1 MYIAYDAIFRLNVQ
15 TIIMEK
21 VATTKFICEPFHS
34 DFMGRLTL
42 SVLGNHLLN
51 CAGQHATDRGF
62 GMARLNEEEHT
73 WVLSRMTI
81 EFEDL
86 PKQYESFEIDTWVE
100 SVYRLFTD
108 RNFQLRN
115 KDGHTIGYA
124 RTVWAMIGMKSRKP
138 IDLMSLYDG
147 LILSYNY
154 PENPCPIEKP
164 SRIKVTA
171 REPKDSFVAHYS
183 DIDINGHVN
192 SIRYIEHVMD
202 LFSLDYLRSHKLY
215 RFEIAYVSESYCGD
229 KLNLFVS
236 KEEDEIYSVEVR
248 QAVTEIPV
256 CRCKLFFK

>member
-1 MYIAYDAIFRLNVQ
+1 MCK
-15 TIIMEK
+15 TIEK
-21 VATTKFICEPFHS
+21 VATSKFICEPFHS
-34 DFMGRLTL
+34 DFTGHLTL

-81 EFEDL
+81 EFDEL
-86 PKQYESFEIDTWVE
+86 PNQYETFEIDTWVE

-108 RNFQLRN
+108 RNFSLRN
-115 KDGHTIGYA
+115 KDGRTIGYA

-138 IDLMSLYDG
+138 IDLMNLYDG
-147 LILSYNY
+147 LIPSYNY

-171 REPKDSFVAHYS
+171 REPSGSFVAHYS

-202 LFSLDYLRSHKLY
+202 LYSLDYLRSHPLH

-229 KLNLFVS
+229 KLNLFVD
-236 KEEDEIYSVEVR
+236 KEKEDEIYSVEVR